1 MKVFVKMKKE
11 LTYALITP
19 YSLLKSRTG
28 GIISRL
34 LSLSDLALV
43 GARMYTPSDKF
54 LDEYC
59 ETIKGQRIGPLW
71 KRTLLDYVNDK
82 LRKKNKLGISNRT
95 MLLLFEGNDAINIL
109 HNKVIGPA
117 SEHLRG
123 NTIRGTYGDC
133 IKSAGKIEYFEP
145 AVLTSADKATNINQ
159 LKLFA
164 KYALSDGGI
173 LENVMDFGINK
184 KPETSLII
192 LKPFEKHDPRS
203 GNIIDMIARTGFYMV
218 GIKLLDLSTKQ
229 AEEFYGPVK
238 DFFNSSFDDKFKPQL
253 VEKLKTALNKQD
265 FPFDLND
272 AILNKLADQLKEPTV
287 EGEFG
292 NILQYMTGS
301 EPSAFAETKKTEDGK
316 HTICLAILY
325 QGINTIKTIR
335 ELLGAT
341 DPKKAKYSSIR
352 RFYGLDIL
360 RNAVHASDSPES
372 VIRER
377 KIIGLYKDEN
387 TCDIKQIIN
396 RYLKNCGSS
405 RRR

>member
-1 MKVFVKMKKE
+1 MKKE

-34 LSLSDLALV
+34 LSLSDLELV

-59 ETIKGQRIGPLW
+59 ATIEKQRMKPLW
-71 KRTLLDYVNDK
+71 KRAMIDYVNNM
-82 LRKKNKLGISNRT
+82 LRKNNKLGMANRA
-95 MLLLFEGNDAINIL
+95 MLLLFEGKNAVDVL
-109 HNKVIGPA
+109 HNNVIGSA
-117 SEHLRG
+117 SDPLRG
-123 NTIRGTYGDC
+123 NTIRGTYGDS
-133 IKSAGKIEYFEP
+133 ILDGNGKVEYFEP
-145 AVLTSADKATNINQ
+145 AVLTSADKATNISQ

-164 KYALSDGGI
+164 KYSLSDGGI
-173 LENVMDFGINK
+173 LEKAVKFPKNK

-192 LKPFEKHDPRS
+192 LKPFEKHDPRT

-218 GIKLLDLSTKQ
+218 GAKLLDLSTKQ

-238 DFFNSSFDDKFKPQL
+238 DFFNSSFDDKFKPKL
-253 VEKLKTALNKQD
+253 VENLRASLNQKD
-265 FPFDLND
+265 FSFELTDE
-272 AILNKLADQLKEPTV
+272 ILNKMADQMKKPTV

-301 EPSAFAETKKTEDGK
+301 APSAFAETKKTGDGK
-316 HTICLAILY
+316 HTICLALLY

-341 DPKKAKYSSIR
+341 DPKKARYSSIR

-360 RNAVHASDSPES
+360 RNAVHASDSPAS

-377 KIIGLYKDEN
+377 KIVGFNKEKK
-387 TCDIKQIIN
+387 TCDINQIIN
-396 RYLKNCGSS
+396 RYIKNSGSS
-405 RRR
+405 RKR

>member
-1 MKVFVKMKKE
+1 MKKE

-34 LSLSDLALV
+34 LSLSDLELV

-54 LDEYC
+54 LDEYIKTI
-59 ETIKGQRIGPLW
+59 ETQKMKTVW
-71 KRTLLDYVNDK
+71 KNAMIDYVNNM
-82 LRKKNKLGISNRT
+82 LRKNNKLSMSNRA
-95 MLLLFEGNDAINIL
+95 MLLLFEGKNAVDVL
-109 HNKVIGPA
+109 HNNVIGSA
-117 SEHLRG
+117 SDPLRG
-123 NTIRGTYGDC
+123 NTIRGTYGDS
-133 IKSAGKIEYFEP
+133 IRSSDGKVEYFEP
-145 AVLTSADKATNINQ
+145 AVLTSADKAANVNQ

-164 KYALSDGGI
+164 KYSLSDGGI
-173 LENVMDFGINK
+173 LEKAVKFPKNK

-192 LKPFEKHDPRS
+192 LKPFEKHDPRT
-203 GNIIDMIARTGFYMV
+203 GNIIDMISRTGFYMV
-218 GIKLLDLSTKQ
+218 GVKLLDLSTKQ

-238 DFFNSSFDDKFKPQL
+238 NFFNSSFDDKFKPKL
-253 VEKLKTALNKQD
+253 VENLRASLDQKDFSFELTDEIMNKM
-265 FPFDLND
+265 
-272 AILNKLADQLKEPTV
+272 ADQMKKPTV

-292 NILQYMTGS
+292 NILQYMTGRT
-301 EPSAFAETKKTEDGK
+301 PSAFAETKKTIDGK
-316 HTICLAILY
+316 QTICIAILY

-360 RNAVHASDSPES
+360 RNAVHASDSPAS

-377 KIIGLYKDEN
+377 KIIGFNKEN
-387 TCDIKQIIN
+387 KTCDINQIIN
-396 RYLKNCGSS
+396 RYIKNSGSS
-405 RRR
+405 RKR

>member
-1 MKVFVKMKKE
+1 MKKE

-34 LSLSDLALV
+34 LSLSDLELV

-54 LDEYC
+54 LDEYIKTI
-59 ETIKGQRIGPLW
+59 ETQKMKTVW
-71 KRTLLDYVNDK
+71 KNAMIDYVNNM
-82 LRKKNKLGISNRT
+82 LRKNNKLSMANRA
-95 MLLLFEGNDAINIL
+95 MLLLFEGKNAVDVL
-109 HNKVIGPA
+109 HNNVIGSA
-117 SEHLRG
+117 SDPLRG
-123 NTIRGTYGDC
+123 NTIRGTYGDS
-133 IKSAGKIEYFEP
+133 IRSSDGKVEYFEP
-145 AVLTSADKATNINQ
+145 AVLTSADKAANINQ

-164 KYALSDGGI
+164 KYSLSDGGI
-173 LENVMDFGINK
+173 LERAVKFPKNK

-192 LKPFEKHDPRS
+192 LKPFEKHDPRT
-203 GNIIDMIARTGFYMV
+203 GNIIDMISRTGFYMV
-218 GIKLLDLSTKQ
+218 GVKLLDLSTKQ

-238 DFFNSSFDDKFKPQL
+238 DFFNSSFDDKFKPKL
-253 VEKLKTALNKQD
+253 VENLRASLDQKDFSFELTDEIMNKM
-265 FPFDLND
+265 
-272 AILNKLADQLKEPTV
+272 ADQMKKPTV

-292 NILQYMTGS
+292 NILQYMTGRS
-301 EPSAFAETKKTEDGK
+301 PSAFAETKKTIDGK
-316 HTICLAILY
+316 QTICIAILY

-360 RNAVHASDSPES
+360 RNAVHASDSPAS

-377 KIIGLYKDEN
+377 KIIGFNKEKK
-387 TCDIKQIIN
+387 TSDINQIIN
-396 RYLKNCGSS
+396 RYIKNSGSS
-405 RRR
+405 RKR

>member
-1 MKVFVKMKKE
+1 MKKE

-34 LSLSDLALV
+34 LSLSDLELV
-43 GARMYTPSDKF
+43 GARMYTPSNKF
-54 LDEYC
+54 LDEYIKTI
-59 ETIKGQRIGPLW
+59 ETQKMKTVW
-71 KRTLLDYVNDK
+71 KNAMIDYVNNM
-82 LRKKNKLGISNRT
+82 LRKNNKLGMANRA
-95 MLLLFEGNDAINIL
+95 MLLLFEGKNAVDVL
-109 HNKVIGPA
+109 HNNVIGSA
-117 SEHLRG
+117 SDPLRG
-123 NTIRGTYGDC
+123 NTIRGTYGDS
-133 IKSAGKIEYFEP
+133 ILDGNGKVEYFEP
-145 AVLTSADKATNINQ
+145 AVLTSAEKTTNISQ

-164 KYALSDGGI
+164 KYSLSDGGI
-173 LENVMDFGINK
+173 LEKAVKFPKNK

-192 LKPFEKHDPRS
+192 LKPFEKHDPRT

-218 GIKLLDLSTKQ
+218 GAKLLDLSTKQ

-238 DFFNSSFDDKFKPQL
+238 DFFNSSFDDKFKPKL
-253 VEKLKTALNKQD
+253 VENLRASLNQKDFSFELTDEVLNKM
-265 FPFDLND
+265 
-272 AILNKLADQLKEPTV
+272 ADQMKKPTV
-287 EGEFG
+287 ESEFG

-301 EPSAFAETKKTEDGK
+301 TPSAFAETKKTEGK

-360 RNAVHASDSPES
+360 RNAVHASDSPKS

-377 KIIGLYKDEN
+377 KIIGFNKDKT

-396 RYLKNCGSS
+396 RYIKDSGS
-405 RRR
+405 

>member
-1 MKVFVKMKKE
+1 MKKE

-34 LSLSDLALV
+34 LSLSDLELV

-54 LDEYC
+54 LDEYIKTI
-59 ETIKGQRIGPLW
+59 ETQKMKTVW
-71 KRTLLDYVNDK
+71 KNAMIDYVNNM
-82 LRKKNKLGISNRT
+82 LRKNNKLSMANRA
-95 MLLLFEGNDAINIL
+95 MLLLFEGKNAVDVL
-109 HNKVIGPA
+109 HNNVIGSA
-117 SEHLRG
+117 SDPLRG
-123 NTIRGTYGDC
+123 NTIRGTYGDS
-133 IKSAGKIEYFEP
+133 IRSSDGKVEYFEP
-145 AVLTSADKATNINQ
+145 AVLTSADKAANINQ

-164 KYALSDGGI
+164 KYSLSDGGI
-173 LENVMDFGINK
+173 LEKAMKFPKNK

-192 LKPFEKHDPRS
+192 LKPFEKHDPRT
-203 GNIIDMIARTGFYMV
+203 GNIIDMISRTGFYMV
-218 GIKLLDLSTKQ
+218 GVKLLDLSTKQ

-238 DFFNSSFDDKFKPQL
+238 DFFNSSFDDKFKPKL
-253 VEKLKTALNKQD
+253 VENLRASLDQKDFSFELTDEIMNKM
-265 FPFDLND
+265 
-272 AILNKLADQLKEPTV
+272 ADQMKKPTV

-292 NILQYMTGS
+292 NILQYMTGRT
-301 EPSAFAETKKTEDGK
+301 PSAFAETKKTIDGK
-316 HTICLAILY
+316 QTICIAILY

-360 RNAVHASDSPES
+360 RNAVHASDSPAS

-377 KIIGLYKDEN
+377 KIIGFNKEKK
-387 TCDIKQIIN
+387 TCDINQIVN
-396 RYLKNCGSS
+396 RYIKNSGSS
-405 RRR
+405 RKR

>member
-1 MKVFVKMKKE
+1 MKKE

-34 LSLSDLALV
+34 LSLSDLELV

-54 LDEYC
+54 LDEYIKTI
-59 ETIKGQRIGPLW
+59 ETQKMKTVW
-71 KRTLLDYVNDK
+71 KNAMIDYVNNM
-82 LRKKNKLGISNRT
+82 LRKNNKLSMANRA
-95 MLLLFEGNDAINIL
+95 MLLLFEGKNAVDVL
-109 HNKVIGPA
+109 HNNVIGSA
-117 SEHLRG
+117 SDPLRG
-123 NTIRGTYGDC
+123 NTIRGTYGDS
-133 IKSAGKIEYFEP
+133 IRSSDGKVEYFEP
-145 AVLTSADKATNINQ
+145 AVLTSADKAANINQ

-164 KYALSDGGI
+164 KYSLSDGGI
-173 LENVMDFGINK
+173 LERAVKFPKNK

-192 LKPFEKHDPRS
+192 LKPFEKHDPRT
-203 GNIIDMIARTGFYMV
+203 GNIIDMISRTGFYMV
-218 GIKLLDLSTKQ
+218 GVKLLDLSTKQ

-238 DFFNSSFDDKFKPQL
+238 DFFNSSFDDKFKPKL
-253 VEKLKTALNKQD
+253 VENLRASLDQKDFSFELTDEIMNKM
-265 FPFDLND
+265 
-272 AILNKLADQLKEPTV
+272 ADQMKKPTV

-292 NILQYMTGS
+292 NILQYMTGRT
-301 EPSAFAETKKTEDGK
+301 PSAFAETKKTIDGK
-316 HTICLAILY
+316 QTICIAILY

-360 RNAVHASDSPES
+360 RNAVHASDSPAS

-377 KIIGLYKDEN
+377 KIIGFNKEKK
-387 TCDIKQIIN
+387 TSDINQIIN
-396 RYLKNCGSS
+396 RYIKNSGSS
-405 RRR
+405 RKR

>member
-1 MKVFVKMKKE
+1 MKKE

-34 LSLSDLALV
+34 LSLSDLELV

-54 LDEYC
+54 LDEYIKTI
-59 ETIKGQRIGPLW
+59 ETQKMKTVW
-71 KRTLLDYVNDK
+71 KNAMIDYVNNM
-82 LRKKNKLGISNRT
+82 LRKNNKLSMANRA
-95 MLLLFEGNDAINIL
+95 MLLLFEGKNAVDVL
-109 HNKVIGPA
+109 HNNVIGSA
-117 SEHLRG
+117 SDPLRG
-123 NTIRGTYGDC
+123 NTIRGTYGDS
-133 IKSAGKIEYFEP
+133 IRSSDGKVEYFEP
-145 AVLTSADKATNINQ
+145 AVLTSADKAANINQ

-164 KYALSDGGI
+164 KYSLSDGGI
-173 LENVMDFGINK
+173 LERAVKFPKNK

-192 LKPFEKHDPRS
+192 LKPFEKHDPRT
-203 GNIIDMIARTGFYMV
+203 GNIIDMISRTGFYMV
-218 GIKLLDLSTKQ
+218 GVKLLDLSTKQ

-238 DFFNSSFDDKFKPQL
+238 DFFNSSFDDKFKPKL
-253 VEKLKTALNKQD
+253 VENLRTSLDQKDFSFELTDEIMNKM
-265 FPFDLND
+265 
-272 AILNKLADQLKEPTV
+272 ADQMKKPTV

-292 NILQYMTGS
+292 NILQYMTGRT
-301 EPSAFAETKKTEDGK
+301 PSAFAETKKTIDGK
-316 HTICLAILY
+316 QTICIAILY

-360 RNAVHASDSPES
+360 RNAVHASDSPAS

-377 KIIGLYKDEN
+377 KIIGFNKEKK
-387 TCDIKQIIN
+387 TSDINQIIN
-396 RYLKNCGSS
+396 RYIKNSGSS
-405 RRR
+405 RKR

>member
-1 MKVFVKMKKE
+1 MKKE

-34 LSLSDLALV
+34 LSLSDLELV

-54 LDEYC
+54 LDEYIKTI
-59 ETIKGQRIGPLW
+59 ETQKMKTVW
-71 KRTLLDYVNDK
+71 KNAMIDYVNNM
-82 LRKKNKLGISNRT
+82 LRKNNKLSMANRA
-95 MLLLFEGNDAINIL
+95 MLLLFEGKNAVDVL
-109 HNKVIGPA
+109 HNNVIGSA
-117 SEHLRG
+117 SDPLRG
-123 NTIRGTYGDC
+123 NTIRGTYGDS
-133 IKSAGKIEYFEP
+133 IRSSDGKVEYFEP
-145 AVLTSADKATNINQ
+145 AVLTSADKAANINQ

-164 KYALSDGGI
+164 KYSLSDGGI
-173 LENVMDFGINK
+173 LEKAVKFPKNK

-192 LKPFEKHDPRS
+192 LKPFEKHDPRT
-203 GNIIDMIARTGFYMV
+203 GNIIDMISRTGFYMV
-218 GIKLLDLSTKQ
+218 GVKLLDLSTKQ

-238 DFFNSSFDDKFKPQL
+238 DFFNSSFDDKFKPKL
-253 VEKLKTALNKQD
+253 VENLRASLDQKDFSFELTDEIMNKM
-265 FPFDLND
+265 
-272 AILNKLADQLKEPTV
+272 ADQMKKPTV

-292 NILQYMTGS
+292 NILQYMTGRT
-301 EPSAFAETKKTEDGK
+301 PSAFAETKKTIDGK
-316 HTICLAILY
+316 QTICIAILY

-360 RNAVHASDSPES
+360 RNAVHASDSPAS

-377 KIIGLYKDEN
+377 KIIGFNKEKK
-387 TCDIKQIIN
+387 TSDINQIIS
-396 RYLKNCGSS
+396 RYIKNSGSS
-405 RRR
+405 RKR

>member
-1 MKVFVKMKKE
+1 MKKE

-34 LSLSDLALV
+34 LSLSDLELV

-54 LDEYC
+54 LDEYIKTI
-59 ETIKGQRIGPLW
+59 ETQKMKTVW
-71 KRTLLDYVNDK
+71 KNAMIDYVNNM
-82 LRKKNKLGISNRT
+82 LRKNNKLSMANRA
-95 MLLLFEGNDAINIL
+95 MLLLFEGKNAVDVL
-109 HNKVIGPA
+109 HNNVIGSA
-117 SEHLRG
+117 SDPLRG
-123 NTIRGTYGDC
+123 NTIRGTYGDS
-133 IKSAGKIEYFEP
+133 IRSSDGKVEYFEP
-145 AVLTSADKATNINQ
+145 AVLTSADKAANINQ

-164 KYALSDGGI
+164 KYSLSDGGI
-173 LENVMDFGINK
+173 LERAVKFPKNK

-192 LKPFEKHDPRS
+192 LKPFEKHDPRT
-203 GNIIDMIARTGFYMV
+203 GNIIDMISRTGFYMV
-218 GIKLLDLSTKQ
+218 GVKLLDLSTKQ

-238 DFFNSSFDDKFKPQL
+238 DFFNSSFDDKFKPKL
-253 VEKLKTALNKQD
+253 VENLRASLDQKDFSFELTDEIMNKM
-265 FPFDLND
+265 
-272 AILNKLADQLKEPTV
+272 ADQMKKPTV

-292 NILQYMTGS
+292 NILQYMTGRT
-301 EPSAFAETKKTEDGK
+301 PSAFAETKKTIDGK
-316 HTICLAILY
+316 QTICIAILY

-360 RNAVHASDSPES
+360 RNAVHASDSPAS

-377 KIIGLYKDEN
+377 KIIGFNKEKK
-387 TCDIKQIIN
+387 TSDINQIIS
-396 RYLKNCGSS
+396 RYIKNSGSS
-405 RRR
+405 RKR

>member
-1 MKVFVKMKKE
+1 MKKE

-34 LSLSDLALV
+34 LSLSDLELV

-54 LDEYC
+54 LDEYIKTI
-59 ETIKGQRIGPLW
+59 ETQKMKTVW
-71 KRTLLDYVNDK
+71 KNAMIDYVNNMV
-82 LRKKNKLGISNRT
+82 RKNNKLGMANRA
-95 MLLLFEGNDAINIL
+95 MLLLFEGKNAVDVL
-109 HNKVIGPA
+109 HNNVIGSA
-117 SEHLRG
+117 SDPLRG
-123 NTIRGTYGDC
+123 NTIRGTYGDS
-133 IKSAGKIEYFEP
+133 IRASDGKVEYFEP
-145 AVLTSADKATNINQ
+145 AVLTSADKAANVNQ

-164 KYALSDGGI
+164 KYSLSDGGI
-173 LENVMDFGINK
+173 LEKAVKFPKNK

-192 LKPFEKHDPRS
+192 LKPFEKHDPRT
-203 GNIIDMIARTGFYMV
+203 GNIIDMISRTGFYMV
-218 GIKLLDLSTKQ
+218 GAKLLDLSTKQ

-238 DFFNSSFDDKFKPQL
+238 DFFNSSFDDKFKPKL
-253 VEKLKTALNKQD
+253 VENLRASLNQKD
-265 FPFDLND
+265 FSFELTNE
-272 AILNKLADQLKEPTV
+272 ILNKMAGQMKKPTV

-292 NILQYMTGS
+292 NILQYMTGRA
-301 EPSAFAETKKTEDGK
+301 PSAFAETKKTGDGK
-316 HTICLAILY
+316 HTICLALLY

-360 RNAVHASDSPES
+360 RNAVHASDSTKS

-377 KIIGLYKDEN
+377 KIIGFNKDKT

-396 RYLKNCGSS
+396 RYIRNN
-405 RRR
+405 

>member
-1 MKVFVKMKKE
+1 MKKE

-34 LSLSDLALV
+34 LSLSDLELV

-54 LDEYC
+54 LDEYIKTI
-59 ETIKGQRIGPLW
+59 ETQKMKTVW
-71 KRTLLDYVNDK
+71 KNAMIDYVNSM
-82 LRKKNKLGISNRT
+82 LRKNNKLGMANRA
-95 MLLLFEGNDAINIL
+95 MLLLFEGKNAVDVL
-109 HNKVIGPA
+109 HNNVIGSA
-117 SEHLRG
+117 SDPLRG
-123 NTIRGTYGDC
+123 NTIRGTYGDS
-133 IKSAGKIEYFEP
+133 IRASNGKVEYFEP
-145 AVLTSADKATNINQ
+145 AVLTSADKAANINQ

-164 KYALSDGGI
+164 KYSLSDGGI
-173 LENVMDFGINK
+173 LEKAVKFPKNK

-192 LKPFEKHDPRS
+192 LKPFEKHDPRT
-203 GNIIDMIARTGFYMV
+203 GNIIDMISRTGFYMV
-218 GIKLLDLSTKQ
+218 GVKLLDLSTKQ
-229 AEEFYGPVK
+229 AKEFYGPVK
-238 DFFNSSFDDKFKPQL
+238 DFFNSSFDDKFKPIL
-253 VEKLKTALNKQD
+253 VENLRASLNQKDFSFELTDETLNKM
-265 FPFDLND
+265 
-272 AILNKLADQLKEPTV
+272 AGQLKKPTV

-292 NILQYMTGS
+292 KILQYMTGS
-301 EPSAFAETKKTEDGK
+301 APSAFAETKKTGDGK
-316 HTICLAILY
+316 HTICLALLY

-360 RNAVHASDSPES
+360 RNAVHASDSTKS

-377 KIIGLYKDEN
+377 KIIGFNKDKT

-396 RYLKNCGSS
+396 RYIKKG
-405 RRR
+405 

>member
-1 MKVFVKMKKE
+1 MKKE

-34 LSLSDLALV
+34 LSLSDLELV
-43 GARMYTPSDKF
+43 GARMYTPSNKL
-54 LDEYC
+54 LDEYIKTI
-59 ETIKGQRIGPLW
+59 ETQKMKAVW
-71 KRTLLDYVNDK
+71 KNAMIDYVNNM
-82 LRKKNKLGISNRT
+82 LRKKNKLGMVNRA
-95 MLLLFEGNDAINIL
+95 MLLLFEGKNAVDVL
-109 HNKVIGPA
+109 HNKVIGSA
-117 SEHLRG
+117 SDPLKG
-123 NTIRGTYGDC
+123 NTIRGTYGDS
-133 IKSAGKIEYFEP
+133 ILSEDGKVDYFEP
-145 AVLTSADKATNINQ
+145 AVLTSADKAANIKQ

-164 KYALSDGGI
+164 KYSLSDGGI
-173 LENVMDFGINK
+173 LENVMEFGKNK

-192 LKPFEKHDPRS
+192 LKPFEKHDPRTGS
-203 GNIIDMIARTGFYMV
+203 IIDMISRTGFYMV
-218 GIKLLDLSTKQ
+218 GVKLLDLSTKQ

-238 DFFNSSFDDKFKPQL
+238 DFFNSSFDDKFKPKL
-253 VEKLKTALNKQD
+253 VENLKESLNQKD
-265 FPFDLND
+265 FSFELTDE
-272 AILNKLADQLKEPTV
+272 IMNKMADQMKKPTV

-292 NILQYMTGS
+292 NILQYMTGRT
-301 EPSAFAETKKTEDGK
+301 PSAFAETKKTIDGK
-316 HTICLAILY
+316 QTICIAILY

-360 RNAVHASDSPES
+360 RNAVHASDSTKS

-377 KIIGLYKDEN
+377 KIIGFNKDKE

-396 RYLKNCGSS
+396 RYIRKS
-405 RRR
+405 

>member
-1 MKVFVKMKKE
+1 MKKE

-34 LSLSDLALV
+34 LSLSDLELV

-54 LDEYC
+54 LDEYIKTI
-59 ETIKGQRIGPLW
+59 ETQKMKTVW
-71 KRTLLDYVNDK
+71 KNAMIDYVNSM
-82 LRKKNKLGISNRT
+82 LRKNNKLGIANRA
-95 MLLLFEGNDAINIL
+95 MLLLFEGKNAVDVL
-109 HNKVIGPA
+109 HNNVIGSA
-117 SEHLRG
+117 SDPLRG
-123 NTIRGTYGDC
+123 NTIRGTYGDS
-133 IKSAGKIEYFEP
+133 IRSSDGKVEYFEP
-145 AVLTSADKATNINQ
+145 AVLTSADKAANINQ

-164 KYALSDGGI
+164 KYSLSDGGI
-173 LENVMDFGINK
+173 LERAVKFPKNK

-192 LKPFEKHDPRS
+192 LKPFEKHDPRT
-203 GNIIDMIARTGFYMV
+203 GNIIDMISRTGFYMV
-218 GIKLLDLSTKQ
+218 GVKLLDLSTKQ

-238 DFFNSSFDDKFKPQL
+238 DFFSSSFDDKFKPKL
-253 VEKLKTALNKQD
+253 VENLRASLDQKDFSFELTDEIMNKM
-265 FPFDLND
+265 
-272 AILNKLADQLKEPTV
+272 ADQMKKPTV

-292 NILQYMTGS
+292 NILQYMTGRT
-301 EPSAFAETKKTEDGK
+301 PSAFAETKKTIDGK
-316 HTICLAILY
+316 QTICIAILY

-360 RNAVHASDSPES
+360 RNAVHASDSPAS

-377 KIIGLYKDEN
+377 KIIGFNKEKK
-387 TCDIKQIIN
+387 TSDINQIIS
-396 RYLKNCGSS
+396 RYIKNSGSS
-405 RRR
+405 RKR

>member
-1 MKVFVKMKKE
+1 MKKE

-34 LSLSDLALV
+34 LSLSDLELV

-54 LDEYC
+54 LDEYIKTI
-59 ETIKGQRIGPLW
+59 ETQKMKTVW
-71 KRTLLDYVNDK
+71 KNAMIDYVNNM
-82 LRKKNKLGISNRT
+82 LRKNNKLGMANRA
-95 MLLLFEGNDAINIL
+95 MLLLFEGKNAVDVL
-109 HNKVIGPA
+109 HNNVIGSA
-117 SEHLRG
+117 SDPLRG
-123 NTIRGTYGDC
+123 NTIRGTYGDS
-133 IKSAGKIEYFEP
+133 IRASNGKVEYFEP
-145 AVLTSADKATNINQ
+145 AVLTSADKAANINQ

-164 KYALSDGGI
+164 KYSLSDGGI
-173 LENVMDFGINK
+173 LEKAVKFPKNK

-192 LKPFEKHDPRS
+192 LKPFEKHDPRT
-203 GNIIDMIARTGFYMV
+203 GNIIDMISRTGFYMV
-218 GIKLLDLSTKQ
+218 GVKLLDLSTKQ
-229 AEEFYGPVK
+229 AKEFYGPVK
-238 DFFNSSFDDKFKPQL
+238 DFFNSSFDDKFKPIL
-253 VEKLKTALNKQD
+253 VENLRASLNQKDFSFELTDETLNKM
-265 FPFDLND
+265 
-272 AILNKLADQLKEPTV
+272 AGQLKKPTV

-292 NILQYMTGS
+292 KILQYMTGS
-301 EPSAFAETKKTEDGK
+301 APSAFAETKKTGDGK
-316 HTICLAILY
+316 HTICLALLY

-360 RNAVHASDSPES
+360 RNAVHASDSTKS

-377 KIIGLYKDEN
+377 KIIGFNKDKT

-396 RYLKNCGSS
+396 RYIKKG
-405 RRR
+405 

>member
-1 MKVFVKMKKE
+1 MKNE

-34 LSLSDLALV
+34 LSLSDLELV

-59 ETIKGQRIGPLW
+59 ATIEKQKMKPLW
-71 KRTLLDYVNDK
+71 EKAMIQYVNDK
-82 LRKKNKLGISNRT
+82 LRKNNKLGISNRA
-95 MLLLFEGNDAINIL
+95 MLLLFEGENAVDIL
-109 HNKVIGPA
+109 HNDVIGSA
-117 SEHLRG
+117 SDPLRG
-123 NTIRGTYGDC
+123 NTIRGTYGDS
-133 IKSAGKIEYFEP
+133 ILGDNGKVEYFEP
-145 AVLTSADKATNINQ
+145 AVLTSADKATNISQ

-164 KYALSDGGI
+164 KYSLSDGGI
-173 LENVMDFGINK
+173 LENVIDFGKNK

-218 GIKLLDLSTKQ
+218 GIKLLDLSAKQ

-238 DFFNSSFDDKFKPQL
+238 DFFISSFDDKFKPIL
-253 VEKLKTALNKQD
+253 VEKLRRSLNQKDFSFELTDEVLNKM
-265 FPFDLND
+265 
-272 AILNKLADQLKEPTV
+272 ADQMKKPTV

-292 NILQYMTGS
+292 NILQYMTGTA
-301 EPSAFAETKKTEDGK
+301 PSTFAETKKTGSGK

-335 ELLGAT
+335 DLLGAT

>member
-1 MKVFVKMKKE
+1 MKKE

-34 LSLSDLALV
+34 LSLSDLELV

-54 LDEYC
+54 LDEYIKTI
-59 ETIKGQRIGPLW
+59 ETQKMKTVW
-71 KRTLLDYVNDK
+71 KNAMIDYVNNM
-82 LRKKNKLGISNRT
+82 LRKNNKLSMANRA
-95 MLLLFEGNDAINIL
+95 MLLLFEGKNAVDVL
-109 HNKVIGPA
+109 HNNVIGSA
-117 SEHLRG
+117 SDPLRG
-123 NTIRGTYGDC
+123 NTIRGTYGDS
-133 IKSAGKIEYFEP
+133 IRSSDGKVEYFEP
-145 AVLTSADKATNINQ
+145 AVLTSADKAANINQ

-164 KYALSDGGI
+164 KYSLSDGGI
-173 LENVMDFGINK
+173 LEKAVKFPKNK

-192 LKPFEKHDPRS
+192 LKPFEKHDPRT
-203 GNIIDMIARTGFYMV
+203 GNIIDMISRTGFYMV
-218 GIKLLDLSTKQ
+218 GVKLLDLSTKQ

-238 DFFNSSFDDKFKPQL
+238 DFFSSSFDDKFKPKL
-253 VEKLKTALNKQD
+253 VENLRASLDQKDFSFELTDEIMNKM
-265 FPFDLND
+265 
-272 AILNKLADQLKEPTV
+272 ADQMKKPTV

-292 NILQYMTGS
+292 NILQYMTGRT
-301 EPSAFAETKKTEDGK
+301 PSAFAETKKTIDGK
-316 HTICLAILY
+316 QTICIAILY

-360 RNAVHASDSPES
+360 RNAVHASDSPAS

-377 KIIGLYKDEN
+377 KIIGFNKEKK
-387 TCDIKQIIN
+387 TCDINQIIN
-396 RYLKNCGSS
+396 RYIKNSGSS
-405 RRR
+405 RKR

>member
-1 MKVFVKMKKE
+1 MKKE

-34 LSLSDLALV
+34 LSLSDLELV

-54 LDEYC
+54 LDEYIKTI
-59 ETIKGQRIGPLW
+59 ETQKMKTVW
-71 KRTLLDYVNDK
+71 KNAMIDYVNNM
-82 LRKKNKLGISNRT
+82 LRKNNKLSMANRA
-95 MLLLFEGNDAINIL
+95 MLLLFEGKNAVDVL
-109 HNKVIGPA
+109 HNNVIGSA
-117 SEHLRG
+117 SDPLRG
-123 NTIRGTYGDC
+123 NTIRGTYGDS
-133 IKSAGKIEYFEP
+133 IRSSDGKVEYFEP
-145 AVLTSADKATNINQ
+145 AVLTSADKAANINQ

-164 KYALSDGGI
+164 KYSLSDGGI
-173 LENVMDFGINK
+173 LEKAVKFPKNK

-192 LKPFEKHDPRS
+192 LKPFEKHDPRT
-203 GNIIDMIARTGFYMV
+203 GNIIDMISRTGFYMV
-218 GIKLLDLSTKQ
+218 GVKLLDLSTKQ

-238 DFFNSSFDDKFKPQL
+238 DFFNSSFDDKFKPKL
-253 VEKLKTALNKQD
+253 VENLRASLNQKD
-265 FPFDLND
+265 FSFELTDE
-272 AILNKLADQLKEPTV
+272 IMNKMADQMKKPTV

-292 NILQYMTGS
+292 NILQYMTGRT
-301 EPSAFAETKKTEDGK
+301 PSAFAETKKTIDGK
-316 HTICLAILY
+316 QTICIAILY

-360 RNAVHASDSPES
+360 RNAVHASDSPAS

-377 KIIGLYKDEN
+377 KIIGFNKEKK
-387 TCDIKQIIN
+387 TCDINQIIN
-396 RYLKNCGSS
+396 RYIKNSGSS
-405 RRR
+405 RKR

>member
-1 MKVFVKMKKE
+1 MKKE

-34 LSLSDLALV
+34 LSLSDLELV

-54 LDEYC
+54 LDEYIKTI
-59 ETIKGQRIGPLW
+59 ETQKMKTVW
-71 KRTLLDYVNDK
+71 KNAMIDYVNSM
-82 LRKKNKLGISNRT
+82 LRKNNKLGMANRA
-95 MLLLFEGNDAINIL
+95 MLLLFEGKNAVDVL
-109 HNKVIGPA
+109 HNNVIGSA
-117 SEHLRG
+117 SDPLRG
-123 NTIRGTYGDC
+123 NTIRGTYGDS
-133 IKSAGKIEYFEP
+133 IRSSDGKVEYFEP
-145 AVLTSADKATNINQ
+145 AVLTSADKAANINQ

-164 KYALSDGGI
+164 KYSLSDGGI
-173 LENVMDFGINK
+173 LERAVKFPKNK

-192 LKPFEKHDPRS
+192 LKPFEKHDPRT
-203 GNIIDMIARTGFYMV
+203 GNIIDMISRTGFYMV
-218 GIKLLDLSTKQ
+218 GVKLLDLSTKQ

-238 DFFNSSFDDKFKPQL
+238 DFFNSSFDDKFKPKL
-253 VEKLKTALNKQD
+253 VENLRASLDQKDFSFELTDEIMNKM
-265 FPFDLND
+265 
-272 AILNKLADQLKEPTV
+272 ADQMKKPTV

-292 NILQYMTGS
+292 NILQYMTGRT
-301 EPSAFAETKKTEDGK
+301 PSAFAETKKTIDGK
-316 HTICLAILY
+316 QTICIAILY

-360 RNAVHASDSPES
+360 RNAVHASDSPAS

-377 KIIGLYKDEN
+377 KIIGFNKEKK
-387 TCDIKQIIN
+387 TSDINQIIS
-396 RYLKNCGSS
+396 RYIKNSGSS
-405 RRR
+405 RKR

>member
-1 MKVFVKMKKE
+1 MKKE

-34 LSLSDLALV
+34 LSLSDLELV

-54 LDEYC
+54 LDEYIKTI
-59 ETIKGQRIGPLW
+59 ETQKMKTVW
-71 KRTLLDYVNDK
+71 KNAMIDYVNSM
-82 LRKKNKLGISNRT
+82 LRKNNKLGIANRA
-95 MLLLFEGNDAINIL
+95 MLLLFEGKNAVDVL
-109 HNKVIGPA
+109 HNNVIGSA
-117 SEHLRG
+117 SDPLRG
-123 NTIRGTYGDC
+123 NTIRGTYGDS
-133 IKSAGKIEYFEP
+133 IRSSDGKVEYFEP
-145 AVLTSADKATNINQ
+145 AVLTSADKAANINQ

-164 KYALSDGGI
+164 KYSLSDGGI
-173 LENVMDFGINK
+173 LEKAVKFPKNK

-192 LKPFEKHDPRS
+192 LKPFEKHDPRT
-203 GNIIDMIARTGFYMV
+203 GNIIDMISRTGFYMV
-218 GIKLLDLSTKQ
+218 GVKLLDLSTKQ

-238 DFFNSSFDDKFKPQL
+238 DFFSSSFDDKFKPKL
-253 VEKLKTALNKQD
+253 VENLRASLDQKDFSFELTDEIMNKM
-265 FPFDLND
+265 
-272 AILNKLADQLKEPTV
+272 ADQMKKPTV

-292 NILQYMTGS
+292 NILQYMTGRT
-301 EPSAFAETKKTEDGK
+301 PSAFAETKKTIDGK
-316 HTICLAILY
+316 QTICIAILY

-360 RNAVHASDSPES
+360 RNAVHASDSPAS

-377 KIIGLYKDEN
+377 KIIGFNKEKK
-387 TCDIKQIIN
+387 TSDINQIIN
-396 RYLKNCGSS
+396 RYIKNSGSS
-405 RRR
+405 RKR